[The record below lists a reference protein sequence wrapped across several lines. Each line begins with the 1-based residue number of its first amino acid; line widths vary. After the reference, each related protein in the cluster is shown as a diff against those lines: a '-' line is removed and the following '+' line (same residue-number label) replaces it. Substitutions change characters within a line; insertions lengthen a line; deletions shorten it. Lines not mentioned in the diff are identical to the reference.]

1 MTANTY
7 KLLDGCTIV
16 ASSHSDF
23 VTKLRNTSFFP
34 RESDDAYMAD
44 FAKRA
49 YIMFGASVRSD
60 SANDF
65 ANDLISLGI
74 VYISQ
79 LN

>member
-1 MTANTY
+1 MARNTY

-16 ASSHSDF
+16 ASSPSDF
-23 VTKLRNTSFFP
+23 VSKLRNTSFFP
-34 RESDDAYMAD
+34 RDSDEAYMGE

-60 SANDF
+60 NADDF
-65 ANDLISLGI
+65 TNDLISLGI
-74 VYISQ
+74 VYISE